1 MILNKHSNL
10 QKLKIF
16 STLTDATC
24 PLLQLPNGFVTGGN
38 MYGQVVV
45 YHCNDGFIL
54 EGDDRRT
61 CRSDRKWSA
70 LAPTCKP
77 KRRK

>member
-1 MILNKHSNL
+1 
-10 QKLKIF
+10 
-16 STLTDATC
+16 
-24 PLLQLPNGFVTGGN
+24 

-61 CRSDRKWSA
+61 CQSDRKWSG